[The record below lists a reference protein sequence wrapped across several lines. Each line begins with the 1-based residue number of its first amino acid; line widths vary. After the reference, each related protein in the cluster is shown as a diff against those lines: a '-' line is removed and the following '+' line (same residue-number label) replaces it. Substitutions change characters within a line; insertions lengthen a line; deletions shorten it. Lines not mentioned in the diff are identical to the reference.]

1 VWDLIFIVV
10 AMFIVFPVSLAAWDE
25 YKWHKAGHHR
35 VRRTDL
41 ILTGRRE
48 RR

>member
-1 VWDLIFIVV
+1 MWDLIFIVL
-10 AMFIVFPVSLAAWDE
+10 AMFLVFPVSVAAWDE
-25 YKWHKAGHHR
+25 WRWHRAGEHR